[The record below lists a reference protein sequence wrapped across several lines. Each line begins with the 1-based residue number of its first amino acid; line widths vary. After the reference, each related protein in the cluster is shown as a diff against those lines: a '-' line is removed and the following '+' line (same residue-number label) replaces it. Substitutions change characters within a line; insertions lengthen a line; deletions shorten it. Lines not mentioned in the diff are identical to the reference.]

1 MKNETIDELDSL
13 AARARRDTDVEAVVL
28 VTAGTLSCLTVA
40 INLATSGPT
49 GQGVPEV
56 LHGVGSWVLAPLVPV
71 ALVGVWLF
79 LRRRESRRGVG
90 RQSRVVGWA
99 ALWVAVLFFVGV
111 GPILTYVLGPY
122 PVLMGLLVLA
132 GIRFGSRLLLV
143 WGLVA
148 GLLGLLVG
156 MFQFN
161 NRLGL
166 PVMDTAVGVAIAVS
180 TLAAGV
186 VVAVRAR
193 RV

>member
-1 MKNETIDELDSL
+1 L

-28 VTAGTLSCLTVA
+28 VTAGTLSCLAVA

-148 GLLGLLVG
+148 GSLGLLVG

>member
-1 MKNETIDELDSL
+1 MKNETIDELDGL
-13 AARARRDTDVEAVVL
+13 AARARRDTDAEAVVL

-40 INLATSGPT
+40 INLATSGPI
-49 GQGVPEV
+49 GQGGPEV
-56 LHGVGSWVLAPLVPV
+56 LHGLGSVVLALLVPV

-90 RQSRVVGWA
+90 VQSRVVGWT
-99 ALWVAVLFFVGV
+99 ALWAAVLVVGC
-111 GPILTYVLGPY
+111 GPILTFVFGPY
-122 PVLMGLLVLA
+122 PVLMGLVVLA

-148 GLLGLLVG
+148 GSLGLLVG
-156 MFQFN
+156 MFQFS

-166 PVMDTAVGVAIAVS
+166 PVMDFAVWVAIAVS

-186 VVAVRAR
+186 VVALRAR